1 MTEAGIFLFKTV
13 LGIFSLA
20 FLLRFYLQVVRATP
34 HNLLRM
40 FVIAITDF
48 AVVPAR
54 RFVPGWR
61 SYDLSTFVLALV
73 AETLLLTLVFILNG
87 FDLKASAFTSI
98 LAIICLSA
106 VSLAKMFVYII
117 IVVTFA
123 QAILSWV
130 NPYSPIMSLL
140 AAMSSPFLDVF
151 RKRFRPVGG
160 VDLSPLFLLILCQL
174 ILIWPINAAHKA
186 ILLTLS
192 VS

>member
-1 MTEAGIFLFKTV
+1 
-13 LGIFSLA
+13 
-20 FLLRFYLQVVRATP
+20 VRATP
-34 HNLLRM
+34 HNPLSV

-48 AVVPAR
+48 AVVPTR

-61 SYDLSTFVLALV
+61 GYDLSTFLLALI
-73 AETLLLTLVFILNG
+73 AETLLLSLVLILNG
-87 FDLKASAFTSI
+87 IDLKTSTLTTI
-98 LAIICLSA
+98 FAIVCLSF

-117 IVVTFA
+117 IVVTFV

-140 AAMSSPFLDVF
+140 AAMSSPFLDIF
-151 RKRFRPVGG
+151 RRRFNPVGG

-174 ILIWPINAAHKA
+174 LLIWPINSAYNA
-186 ILLTLS
+186 ILLVLS